1 MHIIPGHGE
10 PGSVITSHCTAT
22 NNRNLHPRNVPH
34 SGFVLQVG
42 CGVGISRARSVSRIS
57 NKPMR
62 FKIELG
68 QNEKHTVEYEFN
80 QLFGRL
86 TIKVDD
92 KPVQQS
98 VRLFSE
104 PVRQDFTL
112 NVGEFERYTVRIEK
126 ERKNLYGQVNRVF
139 INNRLTQL
147 FQGV

>member
-1 MHIIPGHGE
+1 
-10 PGSVITSHCTAT
+10 
-22 NNRNLHPRNVPH
+22 
-34 SGFVLQVG
+34 
-42 CGVGISRARSVSRIS
+42 
-57 NKPMR
+57 MR

-126 ERKNLYGQVNRVF
+126 ERKNLYGQVNRVL